1 MHQTFVS
8 RVLWVAISAALSM
21 TGFSVVARADESFPT
36 FNQDYWKKEQDKAHG
51 KMVRGAVLGPTG
63 LAIAAP
69 TAVLA
74 IKAFDNPEQYMAF
87 SVATGIAALGM
98 TFHGF
103 FSIAGGIRG
112 RDKAAYFTDLYKN
125 RSASVRVE
133 DERDYYIRAQK
144 KSAGKMV
151 LFGMVLDVQA
161 AVLLANGIVL
171 SVRKSNDELREG
183 VVIWPSYLIGGVIF
197 AGGTALAIFR
207 ARRYFALDK
216 LRSSS
221 PVETSEVTFA
231 PLLNVDPAT
240 SSVQIGW
247 SGSVTF

>member
-1 MHQTFVS
+1 
-8 RVLWVAISAALSM
+8 M
-21 TGFSVVARADESFPT
+21 TGFSTVAEADETFPNFT
-36 FNQDYWKKEQDKAHG
+36 QDYWEKEQDKAHG
-51 KMVRGAVLGPTG
+51 KMMRGAVLGPTG

-74 IKAFDNPEQYMAF
+74 IHAVDNPEQYLAF
-87 SVATGIAALGM
+87 SIATGIAALGM
-98 TFHGF
+98 TCHGF
-103 FSIAGGIRG
+103 FSIASGIRG
-112 RDKAAYFTDLYKN
+112 RDKAAYFVGQYKN
-125 RSASVRVE
+125 NPASVRSE
-133 DERDYYIRAQK
+133 EERDYYIRMQK

-183 VVIWPSYLIGGVIF
+183 VVIWPSYLIGGILF

-221 PVETSEVTFA
+221 PAAANEVSFA
-231 PLLNVDPAT
+231 PLFNVDPLT

-247 SGSVTF
+247 SGRVTF